1 MKIFSSAMGAAVLAT
16 LLVGSGCG
24 LISSDVTNF
33 DLTLPD
39 KNFSVDADSYE
50 ITDAE
55 VQPLLSTSCAGNP
68 GICST
73 AAQTA
78 CPMNCDGE
86 CNASQTCDLALAVSL
101 YQNVDLLAEKPE
113 LQQIND
119 EPVIKV
125 TIDSVTW
132 EVPSNT
138 LNTEVPPLTVF
149 VAPMSVMDPNSP
161 DAKPIGTISGVAP
174 GEVTDGPQ
182 QLAFTAT
189 GKADLVAAMSTF
201 KTPFNIIV
209 GSTIVITEG
218 QSVPQGRLD
227 AVVHVK
233 GHAGL

>member
-1 MKIFSSAMGAAVLAT
+1 MKFFPIAAVILA
-16 LLVGSGCG
+16 SGCG

-39 KNFSVDADSYE
+39 KNFSVDADSWD
-50 ITDAE
+50 ITNDEA
-55 VQPLLSTSCAGNP
+55 QPLLQTSCSSNP

-86 CNASQTCDLALAVSL
+86 CNATSQTCDLALSVSL

-132 EVPSNT
+132 EVGSNT
-138 LNTEVPPLTVF
+138 LNTDTPPLTLF
-149 VAPMSVMDPNSP
+149 VAPMSVMDPTSP
-161 DAKPIGTISGVAP
+161 EARPIGTISGVAA
-174 GEVTDGPQ
+174 GEVTDGEQP
-182 QLAFTAT
+182 LEFTPS

-209 GSTIVITEG
+209 GSTITLTSG

>member
-1 MKIFSSAMGAAVLAT
+1 MKFFSSAAALALAAVI
-16 LLVGSGCG
+16 SGCG

-39 KNFSVDADSYE
+39 KNFSVDADSWE
-50 ITDAE
+50 ITDQEA
-55 VQPLLSTSCAGNP
+55 QPLLQTSCAGNP

-73 AAQTA
+73 AAQAA
-78 CPMNCDGE
+78 CPMNCDGA
-86 CNASQTCDLALAVSL
+86 CNATSQTCDLALAVSL
-101 YQNVDLLAEKPE
+101 FQGVDLLAEKPE

-132 EVPSNT
+132 EVTANT
-138 LNTEVPPLTVF
+138 LNTATPPMTVF
-149 VAPMSVMDPNSP
+149 VAPMSVMDPTSP
-161 DAKPIGTISGVAP
+161 EAKPIGTISGVEP

-209 GSTIVITEG
+209 GATITVTAG